1 VKTLNENKSVEYKYM
16 EKNLATLGSTF
27 FLWGL
32 ITAINSTL
40 VLFFYHYFNL
50 SWPQAMLINV
60 LFYVAPF
67 VTCLPCSSLIASL
80 GYRYV
85 LRASLSLVMGGCLLL
100 SYALSQYFLSLS
112 MCAVFVI
119 ATGVAALQ
127 VVANPY
133 LTLLSK
139 EHKRVGNLSLASA
152 VNSLGTTLAPLCI
165 AFALQYSPIDYV
177 SHKEPIRWIWLGL
190 AIFSGMLIMI
200 TFLIKIPDVMQ
211 PKSIERKFVQ
221 LWQNKGFV
229 FSACAIFTYVGVEV
243 TLGTNTISY
252 LTSIGQW
259 DAEVAIS
266 LISFYWGGAL
276 IGRFLFGFLAHKVS
290 LRKAFFTVTITSALL
305 VFLAIVLNNTI
316 GGYLLLLIGF
326 ANSIMYPIIFSHSM
340 KTVPQLANLAAGILI
355 MAGVGGAVVPYL
367 QAMLVEIIAL
377 RFSFLLPFALYLLLA
392 CWGAKYLD
400 SQSPSATG
408 G

>member
-1 VKTLNENKSVEYKYM
+1 
-16 EKNLATLGSTF
+16 
-27 FLWGL
+27 
-32 ITAINSTL
+32 
-40 VLFFYHYFNL
+40 
-50 SWPQAMLINV
+50 
-60 LFYVAPF
+60 
-67 VTCLPCSSLIASL
+67 
-80 GYRYV
+80 
-85 LRASLSLVMGGCLLL
+85 
-100 SYALSQYFLSLS
+100 
-112 MCAVFVI
+112 
-119 ATGVAALQ
+119 
-127 VVANPY
+127 
-133 LTLLSK
+133 
-139 EHKRVGNLSLASA
+139 
-152 VNSLGTTLAPLCI
+152 
-165 AFALQYSPIDYV
+165 
-177 SHKEPIRWIWLGL
+177 
-190 AIFSGMLIMI
+190 MI

-252 LTSIGQW
+252 LTSLGQW

-266 LISFYWGGAL
+266 LISFYWGCAL

-355 MAGVGGAVVPYL
+355 MAGIGGAVVPYL